1 MNCWPGHR
9 YFKPEVCGEIVIISN
24 KGCFTMDRAEDIF
37 YLTPETAVDD
47 DFCLGEELGQ
57 TGPVAPH
64 PMEPRR
70 MDVQKPHAAPPVSM
84 PQPAVNIS
92 PVQRKSQSDLAQYL
106 NQLTALIANITEAY
120 TAAIFLADNNQKTLT
135 LGGCHTLSR
144 DFLPETQIGFGCGL
158 IGWTAENGV
167 RISVCPFEHDARTL
181 LCYSKDQDL
190 KSFIAV
196 PILDSNNVL
205 VGVISC
211 DSKKNYAFAKVT
223 EKILLDCASQAAV
236 LISLIKKTVPAGEEL
251 QKPDACLLD
260 QIIERLRQ
268 YEDEAALLNAV
279 AELPVELVKRD
290 ALVVVTT
297 AEWGVGQGK
306 FYSTSTEAR
315 VGHRLLEMVCKHKKI
330 ICAERSVHALPV
342 DDIKQRSFLSIPFHV
357 LGHEAGSFNLL
368 SRPHEAFNASQ
379 IAAMERIAKVV
390 GRELERIR
398 LREKHGGSYA
408 SGTLLSWKHFSV
420 NAKTVLAEAKAQR
433 TPMSFLRLNFRNLLE
448 IEEFAGVEATVLL
461 LGQLV
466 RLVEQTVR
474 PPALACTV
482 YGSQIMILSESS
494 EAERL
499 VLRLRRL
506 IERINT
512 SDYIKEMRNSGV
524 KLGALLNRGL
534 EVVSVRFPADGASV
548 AELAAKGRVSLA
560 ASTENQESLSKQ
572 VVGEIANA
580 GNW

>member
-1 MNCWPGHR
+1 
-9 YFKPEVCGEIVIISN
+9 
-24 KGCFTMDRAEDIF
+24 MDRAEDIF
-37 YLTPETAVDD
+37 YLPLENAVPDH
-47 DFCLGEELGQ
+47 FCLGTEEDEVR
-57 TGPVAPH
+57 PVVPNLKETQYTA
-64 PMEPRR
+64 
-70 MDVQKPHAAPPVSM
+70 VQKLRVAPPVNTT
-84 PQPAVNIS
+84 PVCKKAPAE
-92 PVQRKSQSDLAQYL
+92 LAPHL
-106 NQLTALIANITEAY
+106 NQLSALIANITEAY
-120 TAAIFLADNNQKTLT
+120 TVAIFLADNSQKILT
-135 LGGCHTLSR
+135 LGGLHTLSR
-144 DFLPETQIGFGCGL
+144 DFLPESQIGFGCGL

-181 LCYSKDQDL
+181 LCYGKDQDL

-196 PILDSNNVL
+196 PILDSSNVL
-205 VGVISC
+205 LGVISC

-223 EKILLDCASQAAV
+223 EKILLDCAAQAAV
-236 LISLIKKTVPAGEEL
+236 LISLVRKTAPAGEEL
-251 QKPDACLLD
+251 QKPDENLLD
-260 QIIERLRQ
+260 AVIEGFREH
-268 YEDEAALLNAV
+268 EDESGLLNAV
-279 AELPVELVKRD
+279 AELPPELVKRD

-357 LGHEAGSFNLL
+357 LGREAGSFNLL

-379 IAAMERIAKVV
+379 IAAMEKIAKVV
-390 GRELERIR
+390 GHELERIR
-398 LREKHGGSYA
+398 LREKHSGSYGN
-408 SGTLLSWKHFSV
+408 GTLLSWKHFSI
-420 NAKTVLAEAKAQR
+420 NAKALLAEAKAQR
-433 TPMSFLRLNFRNLLE
+433 ASMSFLRLNFKNLME
-448 IEEFAGVEATVLL
+448 IEEFAGVEATVSLL
-461 LGQLV
+461 NQLV

-482 YGSQIMILSESS
+482 YGSQIVILSESS

-512 SDYIKEMRNSGV
+512 SDYIKELRNSGV
-524 KLGALLNRGL
+524 KLGSLLNRGL
-534 EVVSVRFPADGASV
+534 EVASVRYPIDGTSV
-548 AELAAKGRVSLA
+548 TELAAKSRATLET
-560 ASTENQESLSKQ
+560 STDKQ